1 MSTQLKEAF
10 DEVMSDVKFDLRFC
24 KALYQY
30 QIWYINH
37 NKEHL
42 EFFGGNLLGVHI
54 VRFKDKDVRKFF
66 DEVLD
71 VDYELVHR
79 RIRQVTS
86 INHDFKISSDI
97 FNLTCMYVIHRLMN
111 AEGLSDKNRHNAMQ
125 DQALI
130 FFYRCMAAWLSDK
143 ITYPVD
149 PKLAQAVYANLSNKF
164 LIKKLGSWHKVMMYR
179 AQDLIKK
186 KGLHYDKLLSFG
198 EDEEIV
204 KVLNDSQGRIRD
216 YLKNYY
222 TEFKQAHAGG
232 ERIGTTSSTM
242 IDLEGEETIKE
253 KTRST
258 ERYVAEVRSLI
269 SDSNGFIRDEL
280 VRLIVK
286 LNSNSSQ
293 RIIVNT
299 LSWMVGNYG
308 GKHNKLIDEF
318 ISKTIIQSSYF
329 IDTNIEASR
338 RKDIGHVL
346 IQLKNLYL
354 STRST
359 DNDLLEIRV
368 LGEKILKH
376 ANGEVSKGLML
387 STRTAIILYITLL
400 TFVSIGKS

>member
-1 MSTQLKEAF
+1 MESQLKEAF
-10 DEVMSDVKFDLRFC
+10 DELMVDVKFDLRFC

-42 EFFGGNLLGVHI
+42 EFFGGNLLGVQI
-54 VRFKDKDVRKFF
+54 VRFKDKDVRKYF

-71 VDYELVHR
+71 IDYDVVHR

-111 AEGLSDKNRHNAMQ
+111 ADNLSDRNRNNAMQ

-130 FFYRCMAAWLSDK
+130 FFYRCVAAWLSDK

-186 KGLHYDKLLSFG
+186 KGLHYNTLMSFND
-198 EDEEIV
+198 DEEIV

-222 TEFKQAHAGG
+222 TEFKQAHEGG
-232 ERIGTTSSTM
+232 ERIGMTSSTM

-258 ERYVAEVRSLI
+258 ERYVTEIRALI
-269 SDSNGFIRDEL
+269 SDSNGFIRED
-280 VRLIVK
+280 LIRVIAK
-286 LNSNSSQ
+286 LNTNSSH
-293 RIIVNT
+293 RIIYNT
-299 LSWMVGNYG
+299 LSWMSENYG
-308 GKHNKLIDEF
+308 GRHNKLIDEF
-318 ISKTIIQSSYF
+318 VTMTIIQSSYF
-329 IDTNIEASR
+329 IDTNIDPER
-338 RKDIGHVL
+338 RRDVGHIL

-359 DNDLLEIRV
+359 DPDLIKIRK
-368 LGEKILKH
+368 LGEKILKE
-376 ANGEVSKGLML
+376 ANGNVSKGLML

-400 TFVSIGKS
+400 TFVSISAR